1 MGCLARML
9 LQFATSYLVGLAL
22 RTLFLTVF
30 AATSP
35 QATVLAWALIVLI
48 PELLIGPITDGRL
61 QSPIGN
67 QIYYYKIGKRVA
79 SGDLPIGLVDWHI
92 ESNIPIEG
100 KAIPQPSMVFL
111 WIAGLLTFLLGAVV
125 MTTLASC
132 TASLLGRPFVLSFTT
147 LLPLEILHLMIRHL
161 ARQKNMM
168 FAPAGKH
175 KEFDALLKWERG
187 EWMKTTKAYNGIFMD
202 LMRRGPEFQA
212 ETPLEDIERLK
223 RLREKAKE
231 KAQESGQTEESGG
244 PGGV

>member
-1 MGCLARML
+1 MGCIARML

-30 AATSP
+30 TATSP

-79 SGDLPIGLVDWHI
+79 SGDLPIGLVDWYT
-92 ESNIPIEG
+92 ESNTLIEA

-125 MTTLASC
+125 MTTLASIS
-132 TASLLGRPFVLSFTT
+132 ASLFGRPFMFSFTT
-147 LLPLEILHLMIRHL
+147 LLPLEILHLGLRHL
-161 ARQKNMM
+161 LRQKNML

-175 KEFDALLKWERG
+175 KEFEALLKWERG
-187 EWMKTTKAYNGIFMD
+187 EWVKTTKAYNGIFQDM
-202 LMRRGPEFQA
+202 MRGGVEPQA
-212 ETPLEDIERLK
+212 ATPLEDIERLR
-223 RLREKAKE
+223 RLREKERE
-231 KAQESGQTEESGG
+231 KAQESRQPE
-244 PGGV
+244 